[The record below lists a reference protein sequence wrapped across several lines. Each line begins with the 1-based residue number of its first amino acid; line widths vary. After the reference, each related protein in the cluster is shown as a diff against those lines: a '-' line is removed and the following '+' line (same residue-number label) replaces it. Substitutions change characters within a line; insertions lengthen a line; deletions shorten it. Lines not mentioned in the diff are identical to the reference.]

1 VGRFVLDFYC
11 PAAKL
16 AVELDGGVHTEPD
29 QAERDAERTIWLNS
43 EGIHVLRF
51 WNSEVLGNTEM
62 VKQAIWNEL
71 TGRMPSSGAS
81 RHLLPPAGEGREK

>member
-16 AVELDGGVHTEPD
+16 AVELDGRVHTETD

-71 TGRMPSSGAS
+71 RVRMPSSDAS
-81 RHLLPPAGEGREK
+81 RHLLPPAGEGREE